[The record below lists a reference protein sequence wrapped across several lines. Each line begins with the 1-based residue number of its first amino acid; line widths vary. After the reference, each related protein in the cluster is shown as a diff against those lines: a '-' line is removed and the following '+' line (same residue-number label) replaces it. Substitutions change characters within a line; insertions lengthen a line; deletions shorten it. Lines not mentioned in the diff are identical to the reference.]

1 MQDAGKDTIAK
12 ALKSKWTYVTIL
24 GLIGLVSGGAYSDQ
38 IVQMILSIL
47 GQ

>member
-1 MQDAGKDTIAK
+1 MKDTFAK
-12 ALKSKWTYVTIL
+12 ALKSKWTYVIVMAV
-24 GLIGLVSGGAYSDQ
+24 IGLVSGGAYSEQ